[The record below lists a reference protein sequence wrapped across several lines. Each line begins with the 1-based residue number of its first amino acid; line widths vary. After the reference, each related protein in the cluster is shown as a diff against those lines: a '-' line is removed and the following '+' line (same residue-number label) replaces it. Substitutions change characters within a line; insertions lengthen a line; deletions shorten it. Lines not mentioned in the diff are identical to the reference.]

1 MFKRAVN
8 LTYQFQYQ
16 LKIAS
21 QEAINELLIKRPSH
35 VFESRYLLSLNV
47 STEKL
52 NDMRLS
58 YFFLKAVRIQ
68 KNQGERTKLIFLYLF
83 QLTK

>member
-35 VFESRYLLSLNV
+35 VFESRYLLPLNV

-52 NDMRLS
+52 NDS